1 MSKSSHPHRTRKPP
15 DAVRLFAAVVGLLLI
30 FASVAPP
37 FALAEAD
44 SEGEGS
50 APPGALPGLEE
61 GEPGGGETLLEEA
74 PPAPGEGE
82 AEEVAPTPEVG
93 ATPTVPSSEST
104 VTSAEEPTPAPEVVQ
119 PAAPPPAAAPV
130 YGTEESPPSYQPA
143 PSPSP
148 PPVVRNEAIA
158 APEVPNP
165 EAPAPAR
172 TAPRTEPVGESTASL
187 PEPVEVPEPVVS
199 QAAPPPATA
208 EPAANFKGRRS
219 YTVAPGDCL
228 WSIATALLRPG
239 ASSAEI
245 EAEVARLWRMNAA
258 RIGTGDPNLVLVGT
272 VLLLR

>member
-1 MSKSSHPHRTRKPP
+1 MSNPSSPRRTGRPP
-15 DAVRLFAAVVGLLLI
+15 GAVRVLAAVVGMMLV

-37 FALAEAD
+37 FALAETD

-82 AEEVAPTPEVG
+82 AEEVPPTLEVG
-93 ATPTVPSSEST
+93 GTPTVPSPEST
-104 VTSAEEPTPAPEVVQ
+104 VTSVEEPAPAPEVAQ
-119 PAAPPPAAAPV
+119 PAAPAPAPAPV

-143 PSPSP
+143 PQPAV
-148 PPVVRNEAIA
+148 PPVVRNDAIA
-158 APEVPNP
+158 APEVQRS
-165 EAPAPAR
+165 EAPPPAPA
-172 TAPRTEPVGESTASL
+172 APMATPVGEGAASL

-208 EPAANFKGRRS
+208 EPAANLKGRRS
-219 YTVAPGDCL
+219 YTAAPGDCL

-245 EAEVARLWRMNAA
+245 EAEIARLWRMNAA
-258 RIGTGDPNLVLVGT
+258 RIGTGDPNLLLVGT
-272 VLLLR
+272 VLRLR